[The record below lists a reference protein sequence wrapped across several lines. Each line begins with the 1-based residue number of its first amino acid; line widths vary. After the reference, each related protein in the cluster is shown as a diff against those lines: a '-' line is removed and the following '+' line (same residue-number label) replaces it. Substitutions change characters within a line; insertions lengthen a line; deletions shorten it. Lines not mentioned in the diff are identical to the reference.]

1 MLRMKG
7 GVILGLV
14 AVIAGTV
21 AAGATSTADA
31 SDLRTLP
38 WVGLQEPCE
47 FLCRSCGP
55 DKHDIV
61 QATENKHKS
70 SHLENCNT
78 GACSSHETCDLV
90 SQRLE
95 DLWPLISSQK
105 GDRLQQ
111 LVRKHSD
118 VLAFNA
124 ARGSIQVRCTKGEL
138 IANLPLTEEQRA
150 SLEDVAVN

>member
-1 MLRMKG
+1 MSG
-7 GVILGLV
+7 ITLGLV
-14 AVIAGTV
+14 AAITGTIL
-21 AAGATSTADA
+21 AGATSTADA

-47 FLCRSCGP
+47 FLCRSCGT

-78 GACSSHETCDLV
+78 GECTSHETCDLV
-90 SQRLE
+90 SKRLE
-95 DLWPLISSQK
+95 ELWPLLNNQK
-105 GDRLQQ
+105 GDRLRQ
-111 LVRKHSD
+111 LVSRHAD

-138 IANLPLTEEQRA
+138 IANLPLTDDQRA
-150 SLEDVAVN
+150 SLEAIGVE